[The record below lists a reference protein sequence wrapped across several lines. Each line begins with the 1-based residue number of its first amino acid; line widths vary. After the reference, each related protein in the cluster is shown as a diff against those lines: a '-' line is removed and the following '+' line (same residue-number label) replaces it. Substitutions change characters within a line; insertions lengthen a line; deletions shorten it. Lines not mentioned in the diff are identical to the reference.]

1 MEVKLPR
8 LGNLSPG
15 KRNISFQNGI
25 SPLCGLTF
33 SILTFTIRLSL
44 LMPLYVDLRCT
55 LCLLINSSLLMH
67 NILMPLAI
75 SI

>member
-1 MEVKLPR
+1 MEVNLPR

-33 SILTFTIRLSL
+33 SILTFTIHLSL
-44 LMPLYVDLRCT
+44 LMPLYVDLRYT
-55 LCLLINSSLLMH
+55 LCLLIGSSLLMR